1 MSVDARANASVA
13 ARLMRANVQSRA
25 TTTMGTSMVSS
36 IAMISW
42 LPESAGAESRA
53 SLGKR

>member
-42 LPESAGAESRA
+42 LPESAGAESGA
-53 SLGKR
+53 SLGER